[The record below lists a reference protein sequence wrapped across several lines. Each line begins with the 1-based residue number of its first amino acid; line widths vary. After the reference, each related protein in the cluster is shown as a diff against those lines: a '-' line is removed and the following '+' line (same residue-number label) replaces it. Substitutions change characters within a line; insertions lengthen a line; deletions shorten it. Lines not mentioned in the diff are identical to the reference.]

1 MDFSA
6 NTRIIDLTVGELVD
20 IIRDSI
26 PQPVVAPVE
35 ANRMYDYGIAG
46 IARTFGCSQ
55 STAKRIKASGKQV
68 EPSSSMSKR
77 HAQWLI
83 EEYNTLHHIILINFY
98 LYETSDF
105 KIVDPLQ
112 FQG

>member
-46 IARTFGCSQ
+46 IARTFGCSL
-55 STAKRIKASGKQV
+55 STAKRIKASGKFKDAIRQTGRTIIIDV
-68 EPSSSMSKR
+68 EKARAM
-77 HAQWLI
+77 A
-83 EEYNTLHHIILINFY
+83 
-98 LYETSDF
+98 D
-105 KIVDPLQ
+105 
-112 FQG
+112 